1 MPMFNIIIVLALIA
15 APIMWASKAKGYGM
29 FSAMLNLFCCIVAG
43 GIAFALWEP
52 LLYAF
57 VLNKDQ
63 GALRDIGSTACL
75 LIPYI
80 VSLFVLR
87 MIVDTFVKAN
97 LKFSD
102 AANFV
107 GGMVFGLAA
116 GVITTGITA
125 VAFSNLRLP
134 DEILGYQA
142 LTDEEAGNFVYK
154 NTLWVPVDVL
164 TVRFYETLSLGGFAT
179 ENALALHMPSAHIQ
193 AALNRAVVRS
203 EDDRRVGYTHIAPD
217 AAKVV
222 GRYEVDASLDALRT
236 DTMSLNSPQQILDI
250 NGEPITGDSTL
261 HGFLVEF
268 LPNAMEGSG
277 QWVVGP
283 GQVRLV
289 CRNADNTQAKSF
301 NAIAIVAESDT
312 KGILARYPANSRN
325 LLIGSVGAGK
335 SAAFAFEYIVP
346 KIWTP
351 TELIIRGTRFPLSG
365 ELASPK
371 LVFDSVVKRDSA
383 ILTRDLF
390 EELGVKVGGVTIG
403 NIDES
408 LAISIPFDNRQMPAG
423 LTYTSQIPYGFNIPV
438 TDARSAFLLDEENKI
453 INGDGEFTNEL
464 LTNRETARSL
474 RVNNISTPGDV
485 RVVQISLAR
494 TSQTTEF
501 GQAMN
506 NIPDKDKPPYL
517 IASDGRAFPCV
528 GYVYTDGITTNIRF
542 KPDDLIDS
550 YQRDVPQ
557 LSVSKREE
565 SLTLIFLVN
574 SDSKLTGLSIGNVK
588 AASFPREVTPQ

>member
-1 MPMFNIIIVLALIA
+1 MPMFNIIILLALIA

-52 LLYAF
+52 LLYTF

-75 LIPYI
+75 LLPYI
-80 VSLFVLR
+80 ISLFVLR
-87 MIVDTFVKAN
+87 MIVDSLVKAN

-116 GVITTGITA
+116 GIISTGITA

-142 LTDEEAGNFVYK
+142 LSDENAGNFVYK
-154 NTLWVPVDVL
+154 TKLWVPVDVM
-164 TVRFYETLSLGGFAT
+164 TVKFYEALSLGGFGT
-179 ENALALHMPSAHIQ
+179 ENALALHMPDAHIQ

-217 AAKVV
+217 AVNVV
-222 GRYEVDASLDALRT
+222 GRYELDASLDALRT
-236 DTMSLNSPQQILDI
+236 DTMSLNSPQQIVDI
-250 NGEPITGDSTL
+250 HDKPITGDSTL
-261 HGFLVEF
+261 HGFLIEF
-268 LPNAMEGSG
+268 LPKSIEGSG

-289 CRNADNTQAKSF
+289 CRNADNTEAKVF
-301 NAIAIVAESDT
+301 NAIAIIAESDT
-312 KGILARYPANSRN
+312 KGVLSRYPANSRN
-325 LLIGSVGAGK
+325 LLIGSVGAGQ
-335 SAAFAFEYIVP
+335 SAAFAFEYIIP
-346 KIWTP
+346 KVWTP

-403 NIDES
+403 NVDES